1 MWFVYLLECA
11 DGSFYCGIT
20 TDPARRL
27 AQHNGL
33 RSGGARCTRARR
45 PVTPLACAPCADRSS
60 AARLECR
67 LRALPRERKLP
78 FLLSLPGAREALS
91 LCSAGDRH
99 GRSRSFRFF
108 N

>member
-11 DGSFYCGIT
+11 DGSLYCGIT

-45 PVTPLACAPCADRSS
+45 PVVLRALVPCADRSN
-60 AARLECR
+60 ATGLERR
-67 LRALPRERKLP
+67 LRALPRARKLM
-78 FLLSLPGAREALS
+78 FLLSLPGAVETEP
-91 LCSAGDRH
+91 
-99 GRSRSFRFF
+99 
-108 N
+108 